1 MKHILNGYDIMKLF
15 DIEKNQ
21 IINKNCT
28 KECIIK
34 YISSLFNAKE
44 QTTTN
49 TTHCYD
55 NINR

>member
-21 IINKNCT
+21 IMNKNCT
-28 KECIIK
+28 KVCIIK

-44 QTTTN
+44 
-49 TTHCYD
+49 
-55 NINR
+55 